1 MHCGVDSARSKA
13 MRKKLIG
20 FCITALL
27 IMLSAWS
34 PWLTQQFAESRAVDS
49 FNKAWLSVIDGCG
62 TNCKGCGAIN
72 SKRILFGME
81 VTLEYGCGLMPED
94 SPEYHERTTGFVSA
108 FGTVH
113 GFPKP

>member
-1 MHCGVDSARSKA
+1 MRQKLLLGVG
-13 MRKKLIG
+13 I
-20 FCITALL
+20 IVV
-27 IMLSAWS
+27 IIVLSAWS
-34 PWLTQQFAESRAVDS
+34 PWLTQSFAESRAVDS
-49 FNKAWLSVIDGCG
+49 FNSSWSTVIDGCG

-72 SKRILFGME
+72 SKRVIFGFE

-94 SPEYHERTTGFVSA
+94 IPTYHEHATGFVSA